1 MKSFEQYL
9 EDQCFELHPLI
20 FDDDMPIFFDS
31 WLGEQDTDSLLIYA
45 EGWGRHIKNTIL
57 QEVTNL
63 TK

>member
-9 EDQCFELHPLI
+9 EDQCFELYPEI
-20 FDDDMPIFFDS
+20 FDDDMPDFFDN
-31 WLGEQDTDSLLIYA
+31 WLGDQDVESLLIYS